1 MNAFKKRSLFYKLI
15 IIVGGSLMIMFA
27 VVMGM
32 TMKLMQNSFTNLY
45 TTETRLLL
53 DKIAENYDDLHQ
65 QTVQALLTCQNNQY
79 VKAFLSD
86 PNQDG
91 KAQSAIIFNMQ
102 KALDHVNLLNDRTL
116 STLILIGRNGNVY
129 VSNDDK
135 RMMTR
140 QEIWD
145 SDPVQL
151 ALKNP
156 DQITYSFVKER
167 MVNSGNYDQSIAAVQ
182 ILQDGENEVYGA
194 ALLLVNL
201 HSFEEYYASI
211 LDPQLNSVFIVD
223 SNGFVFSSNN
233 SRMIGDN
240 KPDLLEHI
248 EKYGGSFSL
257 KENGQT
263 IMGEYLPYYDS
274 YIFCVIDDYQFF
286 AQASNWSLILVV
298 GILILLVTCAVIYG
312 LLNRAFKPLEAM
324 RKKMHDAPDGNFE
337 EHLPVEGEGE
347 IAELAIAY
355 NTMQD
360 GLKHY
365 VDELMSMEKEKR
377 LLEIHSLQMQINPH
391 FMYNTLTSFKFLA
404 WQKRDEELVQS
415 LDAFIAL
422 LQETLGNQEEKIT
435 VAQEITN
442 LKNYVHILKI
452 RFGEHI
458 QVNYNIEP
466 ACLNCVCPKLILQ
479 PFVENAF
486 FHAFNDQENGSID
499 IFGRIVEDHLL
510 FEIID
515 NGKGMDVQSDLKK
528 KTKFSGI
535 GINNVNERIALLY
548 GRQYGVQIESV
559 PNAGTFITIEL
570 PAILETSE
578 KGKRNGKEN
587 PQDQNH

>member
-194 ALLLVNL
+194 ALLLVL
-201 HSFEEYYASI
+201 
-211 LDPQLNSVFIVD
+211 
-223 SNGFVFSSNN
+223 NN
-233 SRMIGDN
+233 S
-240 KPDLLEHI
+240 
-248 EKYGGSFSL
+248 
-257 KENGQT
+257 
-263 IMGEYLPYYDS
+263 
-274 YIFCVIDDYQFF
+274 
-286 AQASNWSLILVV
+286 
-298 GILILLVTCAVIYG
+298 
-312 LLNRAFKPLEAM
+312 
-324 RKKMHDAPDGNFE
+324 
-337 EHLPVEGEGE
+337 
-347 IAELAIAY
+347 
-355 NTMQD
+355 
-360 GLKHY
+360 
-365 VDELMSMEKEKR
+365 
-377 LLEIHSLQMQINPH
+377 
-391 FMYNTLTSFKFLA
+391 
-404 WQKRDEELVQS
+404 
-415 LDAFIAL
+415 
-422 LQETLGNQEEKIT
+422 
-435 VAQEITN
+435 
-442 LKNYVHILKI
+442 
-452 RFGEHI
+452 
-458 QVNYNIEP
+458 
-466 ACLNCVCPKLILQ
+466 
-479 PFVENAF
+479 
-486 FHAFNDQENGSID
+486 
-499 IFGRIVEDHLL
+499 
-510 FEIID
+510 
-515 NGKGMDVQSDLKK
+515 
-528 KTKFSGI
+528 
-535 GINNVNERIALLY
+535 
-548 GRQYGVQIESV
+548 
-559 PNAGTFITIEL
+559 
-570 PAILETSE
+570 
-578 KGKRNGKEN
+578 
-587 PQDQNH
+587 